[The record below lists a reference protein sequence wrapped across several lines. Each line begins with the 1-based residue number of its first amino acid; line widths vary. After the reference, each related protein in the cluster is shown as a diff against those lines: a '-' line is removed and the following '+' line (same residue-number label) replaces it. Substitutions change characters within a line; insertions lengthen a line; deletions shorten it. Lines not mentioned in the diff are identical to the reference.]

1 MDVPLL
7 RCFAVPAAQQH
18 DHAALCL
25 GQSALARQGAPCY
38 QGLTLG
44 ARLLLSKGRPC
55 WRKLILGRGA
65 EEDLQKGI
73 SGNTILLAQ
82 ARPQAQDIC
91 PPRTEDVQESLVVLF
106 AKSINDVRGAQAL
119 MVDKAKI
126 P

>member
-1 MDVPLL
+1 MNLL
-7 RCFAVPAAQQH
+7 RCFVVPAAREH
-18 DHAALCL
+18 SYAALCL
-25 GQSALARQGAPCY
+25 GQSPPVY

-82 ARPQAQDIC
+82 ARPRVPSSHGGRPGVPCGPLREEHQ
-91 PPRTEDVQESLVVLF
+91 
-106 AKSINDVRGAQAL
+106 
-119 MVDKAKI
+119 
-126 P
+126 